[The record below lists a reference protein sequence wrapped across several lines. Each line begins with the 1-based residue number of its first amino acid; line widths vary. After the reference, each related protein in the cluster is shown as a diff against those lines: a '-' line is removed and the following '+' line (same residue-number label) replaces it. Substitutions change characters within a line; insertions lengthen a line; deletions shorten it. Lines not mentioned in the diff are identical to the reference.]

1 MDKKVYKALCQE
13 VDSRTLSVLNAF
25 NIVAEEY
32 ELHAKSKK
40 WELLRK
46 QSRNLLIKHY
56 YSNGKMMDALDT
68 AIKNIQDGTVKLWF
82 IKRFQAAYY
91 LSKAYNYYLYTN
103 QTLIECAKVTGII
116 DEDENYI
123 TYEGDTDESK

>member
-1 MDKKVYKALCQE
+1 MDKKVYKALCKE
-13 VDSRTLSVLNAF
+13 VDSRTLNVLNAF

-68 AIKNIQDGTVKLWF
+68 AIKNIQDGTVKLGF

-91 LSKAYNYYLYTN
+91 LSKAYNYYLATN
-103 QTLIECAKVTGII
+103 QTLIECAKETGII

>member
-1 MDKKVYKALCQE
+1 MDKKVYKTLCQE
-13 VDSRTLSVLNAF
+13 VDSRTLNALNAF
-25 NIVAEEY
+25 NLVAEEY

-68 AIKNIQDGTVKLWF
+68 AIKNIQDGTVKLGL
-82 IKRFQAAYY
+82 IKRFQAVYY

-103 QTLIECAKVTGII
+103 QTLIECAKEAGII

>member
-13 VDSRTLSVLNAF
+13 VDSRTLNVLNAF

-68 AIKNIQDGTVKLWF
+68 AIKNIQDGTVKLGF

-91 LSKAYNYYLYTN
+91 LSKAYNYYLATN
-103 QTLIECAKVTGII
+103 QTKIEWAKETGII

-123 TYEGDTDESK
+123 T

>member
-1 MDKKVYKALCQE
+1 MDKKVYKVLCQE
-13 VDSRTLSVLNAF
+13 VDSRTFNVLNAF

-46 QSRNLLIKHY
+46 QSRNLLIKHH

-68 AIKNIQDGTVKLWF
+68 AIKNIQDGTVKLGF

-103 QTLIECAKVTGII
+103 QTLIECAKETGII
-116 DEDENYI
+116 DEDEN
-123 TYEGDTDESK
+123 